1 MITML
6 KGVKVSARD
15 TEELTEQLSNWVKIS
30 KMYPEW
36 SEEIVLK
43 ALKVELDTRNRHD
56 IVSRLRKRFEIVRA
70 KRENEEFQAFRCE
83 SV

>member
-30 KMYPEW
+30 KLFDIWPEDY
-36 SEEIVLK
+36 VLK

-56 IVSRLRKRFEIVRA
+56 IVSRLRKRFEIMRA
-70 KRENEEFQAFRCE
+70 KRENSEFQSFRADA
-83 SV
+83 